1 MDNNRISYILD
12 EIKKLKNDNDLW
24 ITFIKNWFV
33 FSNLEINLIYK
44 AIIIKKFNLM
54 NLYSIDFGGRTMFMT
69 RIVDGKY
76 ISVKAP
82 NGKEQFTNAI

>member
-1 MDNNRISYILD
+1 
-12 EIKKLKNDNDLW
+12 
-24 ITFIKNWFV
+24 
-33 FSNLEINLIYK
+33 
-44 AIIIKKFNLM
+44 M

-82 NGKEQFTNAI
+82 NGKEQFTNAIQYDPNTLDIKFDEAAYS